1 MANMGQIRL
10 GRPAGRLGGF
20 TLIELLVVIA
30 IIAILAGMLL
40 PALGKAKQKAQG
52 IQCMN
57 NHKQLATAWFMYTQD
72 NNDQLLFASE
82 GSPPD
87 SVKYAWVT
95 GTLDF
100 NPANRDNWDP
110 DLSIKKSP
118 LWKYCGNNLAI
129 WRCPADLS
137 SVTVAGRKVPR
148 LRSMSMNLFFG
159 GWGGT
164 DGGYTQDVGPYRMYR
179 KMGDLM
185 DPGPSGT
192 WLLLDMREDSIDMGN
207 FLVKMRGFR
216 TNPGLW
222 GFFDLPGFYHGRAGG
237 FSFADGHSEIR
248 RWVDARTTPPLK
260 KGSVVVDDITTGNN
274 QDVSWLQ
281 ERTTRPR

>member
-1 MANMGQIRL
+1 MANMGQIRP
-10 GRPAGRLGGF
+10 GRPSGRLGGF

-100 NPANRDNWDP
+100 TAANRDNWDP
-110 DLSIKKSP
+110 DLTIKKSP

-137 SVTVAGRKVPR
+137 FVTVAGRRIPR

-164 DGGYTQDVGPYRMYR
+164 DGGYSQDVGPYRMYR
-179 KMGDLM
+179 KMGVH
-185 DPGPSGT
+185 S
-192 WLLLDMREDSIDMGN
+192 RAE
-207 FLVKMRGFR
+207 LV
-216 TNPGLW
+216 
-222 GFFDLPGFYHGRAGG
+222 
-237 FSFADGHSEIR
+237 
-248 RWVDARTTPPLK
+248 
-260 KGSVVVDDITTGNN
+260 
-274 QDVSWLQ
+274 
-281 ERTTRPR
+281 TRMKAA

>member
-1 MANMGQIRL
+1 M
-10 GRPAGRLGGF
+10 GRPVGRQGGF

-40 PALGKAKQKAQG
+40 PALGKAKAKAQG

-57 NHKQLATAWFMYTQD
+57 HHKQLALAWRMYTED
-72 NNDQLLFASE
+72 NNDLLLFASE
-82 GSPPD
+82 NDVASK
-87 SVKYAWVT
+87 KYAWVT
-95 GTLDF
+95 GALDF
-100 NPANRDNWDP
+100 TPANRDNWDP
-110 DLSIKKSP
+110 TNTIMASP
-118 LWKYCGNNLAI
+118 MWKYCGKSLAI

-137 SVTVAGRKVPR
+137 SVTVAGRKIPR
-148 LRSMSMNLFFG
+148 IRSMSMNTFFG

-164 DGGYTQDVGPYRMYR
+164 DGGYPQDVGTFRIYR

-185 DPGPSGT
+185 DPGPSTT

-260 KGSVVVDDITTGNN
+260 KGSIVVDDITTGNN
-274 QDVSWLQ
+274 QDVAWLQ
-281 ERTTRPR
+281 ERTTRPK